1 MEHFKSRSTELTD
14 IWNNS
19 SQYPDVT
26 VNSANETFAVWQRY
40 VNHTEVIRFARI
52 EHGQPKEEVTVSGR
66 GLALRPALH
75 TFRDVVYV
83 AWSEFDNEQWHCCV
97 RSYRDGVFGPIQVI
111 ESGEALF
118 YPSVKDDGEHPVVV
132 YNRQS
137 VGHSDTVIATL
148 GETVTLE
155 TVNLSVKSYRP
166 AFDHDG
172 CGHRFIAYDRY
183 NGEGYDVVVRAEI
196 DGQWSEEIQLNRTDI
211 YCTHPVM
218 TRCGNQV
225 TVAWY
230 ENGRHCYFSN
240 NVIDVAVIDGKVV
253 TDHYEVL
260 TENRNWY
267 NNIDITSNSR
277 GELAVAYTWG
287 KYNAIVKT
295 RNAAKEWSQ
304 PVVIT
309 YDDGHCAIR
318 PHIALD
324 EAGTLHYVWQFG
336 NRNGH
341 MHRNA
346 CIVYNEVALSEM
358 SAFADN
364 EIEKKIDQFVQPI
377 PGEKALDSRRPEEVS
392 AWLKKNGYGDLRL
405 VFGDIHGQSNLS
417 DALGEI
423 DQYYHYAKKD
433 ARMDFCALTDHDN
446 YPDIATDAEW
456 EWNRTTRNLFNG
468 EPEFAVLLA
477 YEWTSNEYKHDFGHK
492 NVYYPS
498 STGGLYRSTDP
509 DGNNPLAL
517 FASIKKDGGQCIPHH
532 PAANWG
538 LVSAATDWDYHDPQV
553 QRVVEIFSRHADYE
567 KYENQSRYTK
577 NILKFERHCA
587 QDALAR
593 GYHLGFVAG
602 SDSHQMEHGV
612 EGGIMA
618 AFVPALT
625 SENVW
630 NAIYQRFTYGTS
642 GARILASMT
651 IGTHHM
657 GEEVLISAELPVK
670 MEISVLAVNTIRK
683 IQIIKNN
690 EVLFEIDGDGD
701 AMDFTVEDAQRSQED
716 YYYLRV
722 EQVDDHCAWCSPI
735 WVRCE

>member
-1 MEHFKSRSTELTD
+1 M
-14 IWNNS
+14 
-19 SQYPDVT
+19 
-26 VNSANETFAVWQRY
+26 
-40 VNHTEVIRFARI
+40 
-52 EHGQPKEEVTVSGR
+52 
-66 GLALRPALH
+66 
-75 TFRDVVYV
+75 
-83 AWSEFDNEQWHCCV
+83 
-97 RSYRDGVFGPIQVI
+97 
-111 ESGEALF
+111 
-118 YPSVKDDGEHPVVV
+118 
-132 YNRQS
+132 
-137 VGHSDTVIATL
+137 
-148 GETVTLE
+148 
-155 TVNLSVKSYRP
+155 
-166 AFDHDG
+166 
-172 CGHRFIAYDRY
+172 
-183 NGEGYDVVVRAEI
+183 
-196 DGQWSEEIQLNRTDI
+196 
-211 YCTHPVM
+211 
-218 TRCGNQV
+218 
-225 TVAWY
+225 
-230 ENGRHCYFSN
+230 
-240 NVIDVAVIDGKVV
+240 AVIDGKVV

-456 EWNRTTRNLFNG
+456 SGTGQPAICSTANRNSLYCWHMNG
-468 EPEFAVLLA
+468 LP
-477 YEWTSNEYKHDFGHK
+477 TSTNMNFGHK

-498 STGGLYRSTDP
+498 STGGLYRSTDRMETIRWRCLP
-509 DGNNPLAL
+509 
-517 FASIKKDGGQCIPHH
+517 ASKR
-532 PAANWG
+532 
-538 LVSAATDWDYHDPQV
+538 T
-553 QRVVEIFSRHADYE
+553 
-567 KYENQSRYTK
+567 
-577 NILKFERHCA
+577 
-587 QDALAR
+587 
-593 GYHLGFVAG
+593 AG
-602 SDSHQMEHGV
+602 SAFRIIRQPTGDWYPRRQT
-612 EGGIMA
+612 GITM
-618 AFVPALT
+618 
-625 SENVW
+625 
-630 NAIYQRFTYGTS
+630 IRRYS
-642 GARILASMT
+642 G
-651 IGTHHM
+651 
-657 GEEVLISAELPVK
+657 
-670 MEISVLAVNTIRK
+670 
-683 IQIIKNN
+683 
-690 EVLFEIDGDGD
+690 
-701 AMDFTVEDAQRSQED
+701 
-716 YYYLRV
+716 
-722 EQVDDHCAWCSPI
+722 
-735 WVRCE
+735 